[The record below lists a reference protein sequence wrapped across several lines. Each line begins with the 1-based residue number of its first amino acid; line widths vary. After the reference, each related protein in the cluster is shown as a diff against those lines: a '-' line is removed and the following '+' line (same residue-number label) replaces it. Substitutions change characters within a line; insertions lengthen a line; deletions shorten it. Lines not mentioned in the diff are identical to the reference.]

1 MNGED
6 AYLAHCV
13 TTYTLDKRHFFNI
26 SEANVSTILNTI
38 NFIEGF
44 DKTNT
49 IIPNGTEF
57 YMNDALYSIKYRRKL
72 FSFKD
77 IHRNG
82 YLIEIMNESNI
93 KYFYINFIISS
104 KKLIVEKLSSFSL
117 RLYYITI
124 KVY

>member
-1 MNGED
+1 MDGED

-13 TTYTLDKRHFFNI
+13 TTYTLDKRYFFTI

-44 DKTNT
+44 DKTNI

-57 YMNDALYSIKYRRKL
+57 HINDALYSIKYRRKL

-93 KYFYINFIISS
+93 KYFYITFIISS
-104 KKLIVEKLSSFSL
+104 KKLSGKALIFLL
-117 RLYYITI
+117 
-124 KVY
+124 